1 MTGTDDDQK
10 TGRSP
15 RSRYYLVAAVLV
27 TVGVI
32 AFGVAA
38 MAPSLQGDPDG
49 TGGALGGA
57 LRLTGYAAI
66 LGTAACLARA
76 TRR

>member
-1 MTGTDDDQK
+1 M
-10 TGRSP
+10 
-15 RSRYYLVAAVLV
+15 AAVLV
-27 TVGVI
+27 TIGVI
-32 AFGVAA
+32 AFGAA
-38 MAPSLQGDPDG
+38 ALAPSLQDDPDG
-49 TGGALGGA
+49 TGGPLGGV